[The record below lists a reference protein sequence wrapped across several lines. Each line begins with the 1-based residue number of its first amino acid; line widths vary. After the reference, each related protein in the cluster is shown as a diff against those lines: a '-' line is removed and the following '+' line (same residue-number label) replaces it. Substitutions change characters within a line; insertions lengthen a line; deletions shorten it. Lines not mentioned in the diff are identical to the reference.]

1 LKAPSREAKV
11 LKILLALDAASQNQ
25 DAMES
30 AIALATQLRAELI
43 GLFVEDIELL
53 RSAQLP
59 FTSEV
64 VADSGEERS
73 LTSNHIEKSL
83 RAWKNQMQAL
93 LTREAQKANIK
104 CSFRTV
110 KGRRIE
116 TLLSETGEYNLL
128 IVSHARQQLIA
139 PITKSD
145 VVYLLFDGSSESHH
159 GVAIISE
166 MALQELRNVV
176 LIDTC
181 SEDIEYGAKKAA
193 EWLTRHGVHVFVQKL
208 SGDPAQSLPPL
219 LKKYPAALLL
229 VPAHFPLHHQPETLN
244 ALQKK
249 LNCPV
254 VIVR

>member
-1 LKAPSREAKV
+1 MKAPNREAKV
-11 LKILLALDAASQNQ
+11 LQILLALDAASENQ
-25 DAMES
+25 DALES
-30 AIALATQLRAELI
+30 AIILAAQLRAELI
-43 GLFVEDIELL
+43 GLFVEDIDLL

-73 LTSNHIEKSL
+73 FTSNHIEKSL
-83 RAWKNQMQAL
+83 RAWTKQMQAL
-93 LTREAQKANIK
+93 LTKEAQKANIK

-110 KGRRIE
+110 KGRHID

-128 IVSHARQQLIA
+128 IISHSRQQLIS

-145 VVYLLFDGSSESHH
+145 VIYLVFDGSSEAHH

-166 MALQELRNVV
+166 MALHGLRNIV

-181 SEDIEYGAKKAA
+181 SEDTEYGAKKAA
-193 EWLTRHGVHVFVQKL
+193 EWLSRHGVHVFVQKL
-208 SGDPAQSLPPL
+208 TGDPARSLPPL

-229 VPAHFPLHHQPETLN
+229 VPAHFPMHYEPESLKV
-244 ALQKK
+244 LQKK

>member
-1 LKAPSREAKV
+1 
-11 LKILLALDAASQNQ
+11 
-25 DAMES
+25 
-30 AIALATQLRAELI
+30 
-43 GLFVEDIELL
+43 
-53 RSAQLP
+53 
-59 FTSEV
+59 
-64 VADSGEERS
+64 
-73 LTSNHIEKSL
+73 
-83 RAWKNQMQAL
+83 L

-128 IVSHARQQLIA
+128 IISHARQQLIS

-145 VVYLLFDGSSESHH
+145 VVYLLYDGSSEAHH

-166 MALQELRNVV
+166 MALQGLQNIV

-181 SEDIEYGAKKAA
+181 YEDVEYSARTAQ

-208 SGDPAQSLPPL
+208 AGDPSQSLPPL

-229 VPAHFPLHHQPETLN
+229 VPAHLPLHHESESLK

>member
-1 LKAPSREAKV
+1 MKAPSREAKV
-11 LKILLALDAASQNQ
+11 LQILLTLDAASQNQ

-30 AIALATQLRAELI
+30 AITLATQLRAELI
-43 GLFVEDIELL
+43 GLFIEDIELL

-59 FTSEV
+59 FNSEV

-83 RAWKNQMQAL
+83 HAWANQMQTL
-93 LTREAQKANIK
+93 LTREAKKANIK

-116 TLLSETGEYNLL
+116 TLLSETNEYNLL

-166 MALQELRNVV
+166 MALQGLHNIV

-181 SEDIEYGAKKAA
+181 SEDVEYGAKKAA

-208 SGDPAQSLPPL
+208 SGNPAQSLPPF
-219 LKKYPAALLL
+219 LKKYPASLLL
-229 VPAHFPLHHQPETLN
+229 VPAHFPLQHQPETLG